1 MLLQSPLSSPTLFCS
16 FGMGCAQA
24 AEVAEA
30 VSLASRL
37 GFGDRELVP
46 QAYPLR
52 AGRRD
57 G

>member
-1 MLLQSPLSSPTLFCS
+1 
-16 FGMGCAQA
+16 MGCAQA
-24 AEVAEA
+24 AEAAEA

-37 GFGDRELVP
+37 EFGDRELVP